1 MLFLDERVTLT
12 SFSLKP
18 FFGHHQILEFHH
30 NFHNAQCSVLQYQ
43 LKLVLNTVLLTV
55 LHVYELFFQL
65 DGKYHV
71 GGEL

>member
-12 SFSLKP
+12 SFILKP
-18 FFGHHQILEFHH
+18 FLGHHRILEFHH

-43 LKLVLNTVLLTV
+43 LKLVLNAVFLTV
-55 LHVYELFFQL
+55 LYVYELFFQL
-65 DGKYHV
+65 DCKYHV